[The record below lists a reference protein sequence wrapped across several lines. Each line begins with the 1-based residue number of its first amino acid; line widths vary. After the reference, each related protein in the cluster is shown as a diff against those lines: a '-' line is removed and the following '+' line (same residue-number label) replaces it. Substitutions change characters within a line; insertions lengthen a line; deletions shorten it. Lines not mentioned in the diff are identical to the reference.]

1 MTGRIDVLGLV
12 LLVAA
17 VVVGLWLG
25 LSGPDISPIFTEAP
39 AANGASV
46 LGALGR

>member
-1 MTGRIDVLGLV
+1 MTRGFDGIGLV

-17 VVVGLWLG
+17 VVVGFWLG

-39 AANGASV
+39 LPG
-46 LGALGR
+46 GPGGGGLGR

>member
-1 MTGRIDVLGLV
+1 MTGRFDVIGVV

-17 VVVGLWLG
+17 AVVGLWIG

-39 AANGASV
+39 LPGGLV
-46 LGALGR
+46 GGGLGR

>member
-1 MTGRIDVLGLV
+1 MTRRFDVIGVV
-12 LLVAA
+12 LLIAA

-39 AANGASV
+39 LPGG
-46 LGALGR
+46 LGGGGLGR

>member
-1 MTGRIDVLGLV
+1 MTRRFDVLGAV

-17 VVVGLWLG
+17 VVLGLWLG

-39 AANGASV
+39 L
-46 LGALGR
+46 LGGPGGGGLGR